1 MAATLSNLNPFMLIR
16 EYIAPEITLFHYSVE
31 QGFGVSDVSPDFNIG
46 IGGWES
52 ENEEESIY

>member
-1 MAATLSNLNPFMLIR
+1 MTQSNKKAMSIR
-16 EYIAPEITLFHYSVE
+16 EYITPEITLFRYSVE
-31 QGFGVSDVSPDFNIG
+31 QGFGVSDGTPGFNIG